1 PDDWAEVQTAA
12 DLARRAANER
22 LRVATKYPLL
32 VGRFL
37 SEAGAESVRV
47 VSADGALESAPTV
60 GYADFIADITST
72 GTTLRE
78 NRLRPLSDGTILT
91 SQAILIGNRA
101 ALQDRPD
108 VLQATRQMLEFI
120 EAHQRA
126 RGQYMIFA
134 NMRGESAEAVA
145 ARVFSQTDLGG
156 LQGPTVAPMIT
167 REGAGGWWAI
177 NLVSSADKLYAA
189 IQQIRAIGGSGV
201 VVTPVT
207 YIFEELPARYQRLLA
222 ALNREETAYLEIAAK
237 DMTITA
243 DEVAG
248 FPLERIEAGKAL
260 SLTQGVNPAWAAA
273 LAAAPAHPEFL
284 LRRAALSLREGLADQ
299 AADDY
304 RSVLSS
310 RPAHRA
316 ATLGLA
322 RALLS
327 AGRGAEALGVL
338 DAWLA
343 QEPGDA
349 EAVKLKERGR

>member
-1 PDDWAEVQTAA
+1 MTEPQIRLALPSKGRMEEETLDFLAGCGLRVDKRNPRQYTATLPALPGVLVLFQRARDIPVSVAAGDVDLGITGYDAMAETGGGSDAIVTVHDALGYGECALVVAVPDDWAEVQTAA

-101 ALQDRPD
+101 ALQDRPG

-222 ALNREETAYLEIAAK
+222 ALNREER
-237 DMTITA
+237 
-243 DEVAG
+243 V
-248 FPLERIEAGKAL
+248 
-260 SLTQGVNPAWAAA
+260 S
-273 LAAAPAHPEFL
+273 
-284 LRRAALSLREGLADQ
+284 
-299 AADDY
+299 
-304 RSVLSS
+304 
-310 RPAHRA
+310 
-316 ATLGLA
+316 
-322 RALLS
+322 
-327 AGRGAEALGVL
+327 
-338 DAWLA
+338 
-343 QEPGDA
+343 
-349 EAVKLKERGR
+349 